1 MNLIKA
7 TYSENTVRVN
17 ATGQYLSAVTNS
29 TVHSQVQECYSELI
43 QLFRNSFSNPTSLLS
58 DTSELIAQ
66 ILMDVMMDDEDALY
80 QFDTATKISGLLSFN
95 MARNRGELAIG
106 KIYFSITEGMHV
118 VLSNGSTI
126 ILSSQAQ
133 MEFHQLT

>member
-43 QLFRNSFSNPTSLLS
+43 QLFRSSFSNPTSLLS

-133 MEFHQLT
+133 MEFHQLA